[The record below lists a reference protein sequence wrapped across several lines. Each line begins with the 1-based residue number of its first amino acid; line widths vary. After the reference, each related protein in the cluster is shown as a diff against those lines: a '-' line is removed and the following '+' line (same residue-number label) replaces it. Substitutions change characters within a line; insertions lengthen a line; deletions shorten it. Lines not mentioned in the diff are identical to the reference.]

1 MISGHC
7 GASRAEPASQSACAG
22 AQGAAQNRAVDGD
35 EVALRVLPP
44 SQWHHM
50 RGGALPSGDLLAVP
64 ASDPPLRS
72 LRSPSHSG
80 CSPLQ
85 SICDSPVQRMTA
97 AHCQAADLVAGSIEP
112 AMWCKTDFKMF
123 TVGVVPVESWV
134 LWCCTAA
141 RGMA

>member
-1 MISGHC
+1 VS
-7 GASRAEPASQSACAG
+7 ASCQHRACAG

-85 SICDSPVQRMTA
+85 GICDTPVHSMTA
-97 AHCQAADLVAGSIEP
+97 AHGQAGEWSPCVSSLPCNKGDRRVCNIGMMPLNLQA
-112 AMWCKTDFKMF
+112 T
-123 TVGVVPVESWV
+123 
-134 LWCCTAA
+134 WCCKPLVDAN
-141 RGMA
+141 GEHMS